1 MKTLTV
7 NQQYLKLEKPPTKL
21 IAIKSPKGSGKTQW
35 LKDNCTDST
44 LFISHRVAL
53 VEDIAKRNGAAN
65 YQEGSTAYKNPRLV
79 ITLDSLPALFHN
91 DIHQGAIIVIDE
103 ATQVLRHLIG
113 GTLRGKRK
121 QVIDTLH
128 RKLYYAKQVILLDA
142 DLDILTLNY
151 FAHLSGVNHSSG
163 VDSTFITWI
172 DNTYNVRDKK
182 FIEYP
187 TAESLQIQLLAD
199 LKAGLKCYVA
209 SDSKGKVK
217 DIETFLVSKG
227 LAQILT
233 VHGDNSNQDKQTTF
247 ISNVNEE
254 QLKYQVV
261 ICSPSVSTGVDINQP
276 YFDKVY
282 LFANGANSTSKDLL
296 QAVARV
302 RTIKEVNFWVNS
314 KVCYEETNWKKILK
328 AKEVAAFGTGL
339 INTVDREIETKK
351 ANGDD
356 YWAFDYDP
364 TFDKTVVTKTEF
376 MNMYCQLTAN
386 TNKDLNDLHSSFIEA
401 AKREG
406 TVTTYKLSEVHT
418 KLSKAVKEESKSLR
432 KQRKENEKQAILNAA
447 DITPEE
453 YAVMTLTAS
462 SLSQD
467 EANSVK
473 KYKLTNVLLNGL
485 KEHLEWAVDHEK
497 TAFRTIY
504 LQDLITKSDKELEI
518 ADAKWYREKLGW
530 EPDIKNRTK
539 TKKLIVEFLERIG
552 YYQSLET
559 GTSLSVV
566 DIRVPDICQPGSAFS
581 YWANK
586 NKSDIKEL
594 LGVTIKKDVIN
605 SPHQAIQ
612 TILAVLGVET
622 SSKRLTVKKKDI
634 LNYNPINWSYQFYQ
648 KEDGDSKVKV
658 RYYYANKQSY
668 QRVTDIVKAKQTKEA
683 EKVILPF

>member
-7 NQQYLKLEKPPTKL
+7 NQQYLKIEKPPTKL

-53 VEDIAKRNGAAN
+53 VEDIARRNGTAN

-103 ATQVLRHLIG
+103 ASQVLRHLIG

-142 DLDILTLNY
+142 DLDTLTLNY
-151 FAHLSGVNHSSG
+151 FAHLAGIDPTS
-163 VDSTFITWI
+163 ITWI
-172 DNTYNVRDKK
+172 ENTYNVRDKK

-187 TAESLQIQLLAD
+187 TAESLQVQLLAD

-217 DIETFLVSKG
+217 DIETFLISKG
-227 LAQILT
+227 LAQVLT
-233 VHGDNSNQDKQTTF
+233 IHGDNSNQNKQTAF

-254 QLKYQVV
+254 QLKYQSV

-276 YFDKVY
+276 HFDKVY

-302 RTIKEVNFWVNS
+302 RTIKEVNFWINS
-314 KVCYEETNWKKILK
+314 KVCYEETNWEKILK
-328 AKEVAAFGTGL
+328 AKEIAAFGQGFL
-339 INTVDREIETKK
+339 NSEIENRK

-356 YWAFDYDP
+356 YWAFEYDP
-364 TFDKTVVTKTEF
+364 TLDKAVVTKTEF
-376 MNMYCQLTAN
+376 MNMYCQLNAN
-386 TNKDLNDLHSSFIEA
+386 INKDLNDLHSSFIEA
-401 AKREG
+401 AKKEG
-406 TVTTYKLSEVHT
+406 TVTTYKLSDTHT

-453 YAVMTLTAS
+453 YAVMILTAS

-473 KYKLTNVLLNGL
+473 KYKLINVLLNGL

-518 ADAKWYREKLGW
+518 ADAKWYKEKLGW

-552 YYQSLET
+552 YYESLET
-559 GTSLSVV
+559 GTPLSVV
-566 DIRVPDICQPGSAFS
+566 DVRVSDICLTGSAFS

-586 NKSDIKEL
+586 NKFDIKEL
-594 LGVTIKKDVIN
+594 LGVTVTKQVIEK
-605 SPHQAIQ
+605 PFQVIQ
-612 TILAVLGVET
+612 SILNVLGLET
-622 SSKRLTVKKKDI
+622 NSKKVRVKNEDI
-634 LNYNPINWSYQFYQ
+634 LTYNPINWSYQSYQ
-648 KEDGDSKVKV
+648 REDRISKVQI
-658 RYYYANKQSY
+658 RYYYADKESY
-668 QRVTDIVKAKQTKEA
+668 QRIASIIKAKQAKEA
-683 EKVILPF
+683 ELEKVVLPF